1 MTIGTRLG
9 MLVLSALACTGA
21 LAQVTCAQC
30 KAAAL
35 ADASQCRAQAAPDG
49 ELLATCDR
57 NYAEMGQVC
66 QETACRAEAGAAVAA
81 QCVECVKQA
90 EAETKKCAALPS
102 DVRTACEA
110 RVATTRKSCED
121 KACPAARPK

>member
-1 MTIGTRLG
+1 MTSGKRLG
-9 MLVLSALACTGA
+9 VLVLWVLVCTSAH
-21 LAQVTCAQC
+21 AQVTCAQC
-30 KAAAL
+30 KATAL

-49 ELLATCDR
+49 ALLATCDR
-57 NYAEMGQVC
+57 NYAEMTQVC

-81 QCVECVKQA
+81 QCVDCVKQA
-90 EAETKKCAALPS
+90 EAETKKCAALPP